1 MGEYKLETNNTHQS
15 NFNTEGTKTMKRTKG
30 MKQEKEQILVGTRVS
45 KSNLTLPK
53 EVTDILIGLPLTERK
68 AYASELCKVGWTLQ
82 SVATPL
88 NITRESIR
96 LYTLAEHS
104 GEVLAKIRTFPIVE
118 PPVVEV
124 FVERVKRV
132 KPDPQVIAQLK
143 ELQPKAFMVRGK
155 GKSNREE
162 AELYTRLIYELMESG
177 VSGYRIAKELGVT
190 HSALAFRLVR
200 YGYTTSNGKS
210 RSYRQLTHRKTGE
223 GNA

>member
-1 MGEYKLETNNTHQS
+1 
-15 NFNTEGTKTMKRTKG
+15 MKRTKG
-30 MKQEKEQILVGTRVS
+30 MTQEKEQILVGTRVP
-45 KSNLTLPK
+45 KSGLTLPK
-53 EVTDILIGLPLTERK
+53 EVSDILIGLPLDERRAYVYELRK
-68 AYASELCKVGWTLQ
+68 AGWTLQ
-82 SVATPL
+82 SLATPL

-96 LYTLAEHS
+96 LYTVKKPPT
-104 GEVLAKIRTFPIVE
+104 GEVLAKIRHLPIVQ
-118 PPVVEV
+118 PPVIEV

-132 KPDPQVIAQLK
+132 KPDPKVIAQLK

-210 RSYRQLTHRKTGE
+210 RSYRQLTNRKIGE
-223 GNA
+223 GNAELVQ

>member
-1 MGEYKLETNNTHQS
+1 MGEYKLEKNNT
-15 NFNTEGTKTMKRTKG
+15 TEGTKSMRLTKG
-30 MKQEKEQILVGTRVS
+30 MKQHKEQILVGTRVP
-45 KSNLTLPK
+45 KSDLTLPK
-53 EVTDILIGLPLTERK
+53 EVSDILIGLPLTERK
-68 AYASELCKVGWTLQ
+68 AYASELRKVGWTLQ
-82 SVATPL
+82 SLATPL
-88 NITRESIR
+88 NLTRESIR
-96 LYTLAEHS
+96 LYTLVEHT
-104 GEVLAKIRTFPIVE
+104 GEVLAKIRHLPIVQ
-118 PPVVEV
+118 PPVIEV

-132 KPDPQVIAQLK
+132 KPDPKVIAQLK

-200 YGYTTSNGKS
+200 YGYTTSNGTS

-223 GNA
+223 GNAELVQ